1 MPKAK
6 MLHIQCMSIASMAK
20 QFLSNNG
27 TRDVFINL
35 DITQNIYNKVKIAN
49 LKQAR
54 DMIAIFEKEFKME
67 VNLILGI

>member
-1 MPKAK
+1 MTILCKWY
-6 MLHIQCMSIASMAK
+6 
-20 QFLSNNG
+20 
-27 TRDVFINL
+27 T
-35 DITQNIYNKVKIAN
+35 N